1 MVNVQKDR
9 DAHVLVDMHEV
20 LHDLFGRDRVERR
33 DRLVGKDDLRVLRE
47 RARERHALLL
57 AAGELV
63 GAHIRLIENAH
74 LVQRFQ
80 RLELVLFAER
90 AQQHTPEGHIR
101 HAGGEHIL
109 DHSRAR
115 DQIERLEHHADAP
128 AELPQR
134 LAGKGAHIRAV
145 HRQRAGGDPV
155 HAVHRPQQRGLARAG
170 AADDGDELAVLNGQ
184 VHIVQAHGAVGIY
197 LGYMV
202 KYDHTVSSSS

>member
-1 MVNVQKDR
+1 MVDVQQNG
-9 DAHVLVDMHEV
+9 DAQLLIDVNEV
-20 LHDLFGRDRVERR
+20 LHHLLGGHGVEGGA
-33 DRLVGKDDLRVLRE
+33 RLVRQNDAGVLGQRP
-47 RARERHALLL
+47 RQRHALLL
-57 AAGELV
+57 TAGELV
-63 GAHIRLIENAH
+63 GAHIRLVQNAH

-80 RLELVLFAER
+80 CLELVLFAER

-109 DHSRAR
+109 DHGGAG

-128 AELPQR
+128 AELPQAF
-134 LAGKGAHIRAV
+134 AGQGAHVRAV

-170 AADDGDELAVLNGQ
+170 AADDGDELAVPNGQ